1 MKLEDIPEE
10 QREKLRQNIR
20 SFFPAR
26 EKVTED
32 NKRIFEALSKKSPVP
47 VHVRESPTSLYS
59 GGGAFHFGEKEPDFI
74 ELHPLA
80 SEHPATLAHEL
91 GHAYF
96 RKESPYAKYIQN
108 RLTAGAHVLSLPIS
122 QAAGYAAGLGLKTPA
137 KYLVAPLTALA
148 LNAPRLYDE
157 HQAWN
162 RAERLLKAEN
172 ATPEDMAYAAALR
185 KRALTS
191 YWVVPAASALTGLS
205 TTGLGS
211 YLKTKLANAP
221 VANRSLWEALLRTP
235 GVKIDTSLEN
245 PWMGFART
253 HSGEVYVSPQ
263 HAQINE
269 AFPGLKGRILFGKNP
284 VLRREHILAHELGH
298 IDLDRTPL
306 GRVVQNDNVN
316 WLFHNNKFTNIYA
329 PGVQQGLSD
338 TENPGTR
345 AAIYSLL
352 TSAPRLTSEVGASY
366 LGHKLLKGHGATPQ
380 QLANYRR
387 GMLGAFGSYALNAGK
402 SALTAAALAK
412 GIRLAR
418 QGISHLVSD
427 TPRGAN
433 DTDAL
438 KTAAAKTVLAH
449 YGLHKLA
456 TAPDSNVHQDV
467 GAYRFNRTAE
477 SADIDDSKQY
487 VFKAHDRKPQVTG
500 NESAHA
506 VPFLEGVSG

>member
-211 YLKTKLANAP
+211 YLKTKLANA
-221 VANRSLWEALLRTP
+221 
-235 GVKIDTSLEN
+235 ID
-245 PWMGFART
+245 P
-253 HSGEVYVSPQ
+253 
-263 HAQINE
+263 
-269 AFPGLKGRILFGKNP
+269 
-284 VLRREHILAHELGH
+284 
-298 IDLDRTPL
+298 
-306 GRVVQNDNVN
+306 
-316 WLFHNNKFTNIYA
+316 
-329 PGVQQGLSD
+329 
-338 TENPGTR
+338 
-345 AAIYSLL
+345 
-352 TSAPRLTSEVGASY
+352 
-366 LGHKLLKGHGATPQ
+366 
-380 QLANYRR
+380 
-387 GMLGAFGSYALNAGK
+387 
-402 SALTAAALAK
+402 
-412 GIRLAR
+412 
-418 QGISHLVSD
+418 
-427 TPRGAN
+427 
-433 DTDAL
+433 DAL

-467 GAYRFNRTAE
+467 GTYRFNRTAE